1 MKVKLDTIL
10 FEKQMDNLVNYSLGF
25 IDGVN
30 SGKSLFLENLG
41 RGTILALGSYIDVN
55 AKMNQKALH
64 HVYEWYKTG
73 SPQARLFDLNY
84 TVSSLGLSIK
94 STFRQSRTM
103 SEDSKT
109 PFYNKAKIME
119 DGIPV
124 TIKPKSSGVLAFKSA
139 GETVFTKKEITIK
152 DPGGTQVA
160 GSFEQIVDEFIKQYF
175 KQSFLKASGIYD
187 YISKPKLYKENV
199 AAGLKAGK
207 SKGIET
213 GFKWIANAKI
223 GVE

>member
-1 MKVKLDTIL
+1 MKVNLNTVL
-10 FEKQMDNLVNYSLGF
+10 FEKQMDNLVQYSLGF
-25 IDGVN
+25 IDGAN
-30 SGKSLFLENLG
+30 SGKTLFLDNLG
-41 RGTILALGSYIDVN
+41 KGTILALGSYIDVN

-64 HVYEWYKTG
+64 HVYEWYQTG

-84 TVSSLGLSIK
+84 TVNNLGLSIK

-103 SEDSKT
+103 SQDSKT

-124 TIKPKSSGVLAFKSA
+124 TIKPKSSGVLVFKSA

-152 DPGGTQVA
+152 DPGGTQVV

-207 SKGIET
+207 SKGVET

>member
-1 MKVKLDTIL
+1 
-10 FEKQMDNLVNYSLGF
+10 
-25 IDGVN
+25 
-30 SGKSLFLENLG
+30 
-41 RGTILALGSYIDVN
+41 
-55 AKMNQKALH
+55 
-64 HVYEWYKTG
+64 
-73 SPQARLFDLNY
+73 
-84 TVSSLGLSIK
+84 
-94 STFRQSRTM
+94 M
-103 SEDSKT
+103 SQDSKT

-124 TIKPKSSGVLAFKSA
+124 TIKPKSSGVLVFKSA

-152 DPGGTQVA
+152 DPGGTQVV

-207 SKGIET
+207 SKGVET

>member
-1 MKVKLDTIL
+1 MRVSLDTVL
-10 FEKQMDNLVNYSLGF
+10 FEKQMDNLVNYSIGF
-25 IDGVN
+25 IDGVH
-30 SGKSLFLENLG
+30 SGKTLFLNNLG
-41 RGTILALGSYIDVN
+41 KGTILALESYIDVN
-55 AKMNQKALH
+55 AKMNQRALH
-64 HVYEWYKTG
+64 HVYEWYQTG

-84 TVSSLGLSIK
+84 TVSNLGLSIK

-103 SEDSKT
+103 AQDSKV

-124 TIKPKSSGVLAFKSA
+124 TIKPKSSGVLVFKNA

-152 DPGGTQVA
+152 DPGGTQVV

-199 AAGLKAGK
+199 AAGIKSGKA
-207 SKGIET
+207 KGIET